1 MRCREVRES
10 LEELREEQPSAII
23 QEHVARCPDCHAY
36 AEDWRFLRSGFSA
49 LAKEPGPE
57 ASIGFVARMVRRLEE
72 AAKTDASRDFLEQ
85 AGRRVAW
92 ATLLVALTVVL
103 VLLLPSWSPLHGP
116 TGTAELYPT
125 PQIAAAETD
134 PVFADDNASSL
145 RLTPVNSS
153 GEATKG
159 VEQKQR

>member
-1 MRCREVRES
+1 MRCRKVRES
-10 LEELREEQPSAII
+10 LEELREVQPTAII
-23 QEHVARCPDCHAY
+23 QEHLASCAECRAY
-36 AEDWRFLRSGFSA
+36 AEDWRLLRTGFSA
-49 LAKEPGPE
+49 LAEEPAPE
-57 ASIGFVARMVRRLEE
+57 ASIGFVARLVRRLGE
-72 AAKTDASRDFLEQ
+72 AAATDVSRDFLEQ
-85 AGRRVAW
+85 AGRRVVW

-116 TGTAELYPT
+116 TGAAELYPT

-134 PVFADDNASSL
+134 PVFADDNASAL
-145 RLTPVNSS
+145 RLTPGNPS